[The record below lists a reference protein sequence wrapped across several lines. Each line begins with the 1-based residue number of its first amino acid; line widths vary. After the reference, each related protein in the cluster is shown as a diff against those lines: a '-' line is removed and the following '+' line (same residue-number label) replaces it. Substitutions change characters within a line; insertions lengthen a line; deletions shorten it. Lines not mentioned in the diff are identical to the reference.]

1 MPMMPDNYDEARF
14 LVQVADELHRARAK
28 HPGDNATLAALT
40 EGVGELSQAMFDHDA
55 KHVRYKAVQVAAM
68 AMRLILDG
76 DYGMNAYRASKGLE
90 PVGGG
95 R

>member
-1 MPMMPDNYDEARF
+1 MPMMPDNYDEALF
-14 LVQVADELHRARAK
+14 LSQVADELHRARAK
-28 HPGDNATLAALT
+28 HPGDNATLAALVK
-40 EGVGELSQAMFDHDA
+40 EVGELSQAMIDHDA
-55 KHVRYKAVQVAAM
+55 RHVRDEAVQVAAM

-76 DYGMNAYRASKGLE
+76 DYWMNAYRASKGLE